1 MKATPVHRVGC
12 VVLLISFCLVTS
24 HSAAQSQDPA
34 PSGPTYIIFDVPN
47 ALSLT
52 VTGMNN
58 AGAIVGSF
66 VDSQTGNTRGFV
78 RGSDGSITVFD
89 AVANTSE
96 TVPAG
101 INDAGDIAGSFF
113 DPSTSGDSS
122 FLRHADGEIT
132 TFGVP
137 QAFQVL
143 RPSIIAMVI
152 DNGDAIA
159 GFIHP
164 DIGGDTRFGF
174 VRDVQGNI
182 TSFPPLSPG
191 QPTPRIFVTCINER
205 GDLAGLTGLLNRDGF
220 VRDREDGVI
229 TVFDLGN
236 AGTNRA
242 NPVGINNRG
251 DVAGS
256 FLAMQGGQ
264 FQTRGFVRTSDG
276 NVTTF
281 DSPLP
286 SAINDSGEIVGEGCS
301 DATGSHLCLRDPNG
315 TLTLFDVPNAS
326 VGDAVASVINNRG
339 DVAGSFIDATTLNTH
354 GFLRIANPSN

>member
-1 MKATPVHRVGC
+1 MKANHVQTIVC
-12 VVLLISFCLVTS
+12 VVLLFSFFLVIP

-52 VTGMNN
+52 VTGLNN
-58 AGAIVGSF
+58 AGAIVGQF
-66 VDSQTGNTRGFV
+66 QDSQTNTTRGFV
-78 RGSDGSITVFD
+78 RGSDGTITVFD
-89 AVANTSE
+89 AVANTWE
-96 TVPAG
+96 TVPAA
-101 INDAGDIAGSFF
+101 INDAGDVAGSYA
-113 DPSTSGDSS
+113 DSSTQSVLS
-122 FLRHADGEIT
+122 FLRDAGGAIT

-152 DNGDAIA
+152 DNGGAIA
-159 GFIHP
+159 GFILP

-174 VRDVQGNI
+174 VRDGQGNI
-182 TSFPPLSPG
+182 TTFPPLSPG

-229 TVFDLGN
+229 TVFDVGN

-242 NPVGINNRG
+242 NPAGINNRG

-256 FLAMQGGQ
+256 YLVLQGGQ
-264 FQTRGFVRTSDG
+264 FQTRGFVRTNDG

-326 VGDAVASVINNRG
+326 VDEAVASVINNRG
-339 DVAGSFIDATTLNTH
+339 DVAGYFIDATTLNTR